1 MNKNQRILLTA
12 VGSILIAGCSEDER
26 LARMAQ
32 ESVQQQRSQNE
43 EMTRLN
49 REVAEGVKR
58 LVESENESRKELTS
72 LQRQIQRQQED
83 VGVQRDRLESE
94 RRRIASQRYRDS
106 LLVPVL
112 HHGGLLLVC
121 ALPSLLACYL
131 LHAWHGEPQNEVA
144 ISELLIEDF
153 ASDRPRLLPPDATA
167 PSLEHCVQ
175 GRLPEPDDPAASD
188 DETVAL

>member
-1 MNKNQRILLTA
+1 MIKNQRILLTMLLTI
-12 VGSILIAGCSEDER
+12 VITGCSQDER

-58 LVESENESRKELTS
+58 LVESEHESRKELTS
-72 LQRQIQRQQED
+72 LQREVQRQQAD

-94 RRRIASQRYRDS
+94 RQRIAGERYRDS

-112 HHGGLLLVC
+112 HYGGLLLVC
-121 ALPSLLACYL
+121 ALPLLLSWYL
-131 LHAWHGEPQNEVA
+131 LHDWRM
-144 ISELLIEDF
+144 LLKTNWRS
-153 ASDRPRLLPPDATA
+153 AS
-167 PSLEHCVQ
+167 C
-175 GRLPEPDDPAASD
+175 
-188 DETVAL
+188 

>member
-12 VGSILIAGCSEDER
+12 VATIVTAGCSEDER

-43 EMTRLN
+43 EMTLLN

-72 LQRQIQRQQED
+72 LQREVQRQQAD

-94 RRRIASQRYRDS
+94 RRQIASQRYRDS

-112 HHGGLLLVC
+112 HHGGLLLIC
-121 ALPSLLACYL
+121 ALPLLLAWYL
-131 LHAWHGEPQNEVA
+131 LHAWCGGSQDELA
-144 ISELLIEDF
+144 ISELLIEEF
-153 ASDRPRLLPPDATA
+153 ASDRRRLLPPSATA
-167 PSLEHCVQ
+167 PTLEHEPQ
-175 GRLPEPDDPAASD
+175 ERLPESDDRAPSN